1 MRGQA
6 VYLLLDLTK
15 CRTGC
20 KFIIVLF
27 LYHSIPVFLSITHE
41 MHRFSL
47 PVRDREKI
55 EALHFCSVL
64 RHETCQPVCRGH
76 KLHYKFFS
84 GGGGGGGHSLIW
96 PIRVYATEPGMDYR
110 VLSLK
115 RSI

>member
-55 EALHFCSVL
+55 DALHFCSVL
-64 RHETCQPVCRGH
+64 RHETCQPARRRQRSSPGE
-76 KLHYKFFS
+76 KGTPLFGLYGYGLQGLES
-84 GGGGGGGHSLIW
+84 QTGYIISLLSVLN
-96 PIRVYATEPGMDYR
+96 RV
-110 VLSLK
+110 SF
-115 RSI
+115 